1 MSSEFSEELTY
12 MIADPRVQS
21 SDPLGFEVL
30 LGRSRGTGTMLDPTR
45 EMHRKDHT
53 SKGEMQ

>member
-1 MSSEFSEELTY
+1 

-30 LGRSRGTGTMLDPTR
+30 LGRSRGTGTMLAPAR
-45 EMHRKDHT
+45 EMHWKDHT
-53 SKGEMQ
+53 SKDKMQ